1 MKSPYGNNILSSMIA
16 AAFAQTYMVP
26 EGDGG
31 TVTAAPAATAGGQVA
46 AAVEAKPAIKV
57 NFDVNYA
64 GKEISF
70 HFKKDKELGIKRPTV
85 TLQIPQATPNLI
97 VDILDKGGKQL
108 DLLLEAMNGVLTGV
122 AREQVNADEK
132 ITQETL
138 DIKAINWQAISE
150 LPPAARRGGG
160 IPKETWEEFQ
170 KDYIETMPAATGK
183 TLEQVTNAAKLFVAK
198 LQPVK
203 TNKLFLNRL
212 KEQLDL
218 WFTSTKNGEDFQE
231 CYEFLANKMEEL
243 LKKDDAELLSNI

>member
-1 MKSPYGNNILSSMIA
+1 MKHSYSGFRNLL
-16 AAFAQTYMVP
+16 AFAVAQTYMVP

-31 TVTAAPAATAGGQVA
+31 AVAVADKSADAVA
-46 AAVEAKPAIKV
+46 ADKPVIKV
-57 NFDVNYA
+57 NFDANYT

-85 TLQIPQATPNLI
+85 KLQIPQATPNL
-97 VDILDKGGKQL
+97 VVQILGTGGKEL
-108 DLLLEAMNGVLTGV
+108 DLLLEAMDGVLTGV
-122 AREQVNADEK
+122 AREQVNANEG

-138 DIKAINWQAISE
+138 DVAAINWKAISE

-170 KDYIETMPAATGK
+170 KDYVEVMPAATSK

-203 TNKLFLNRL
+203 TNKLFLKKL
-212 KEQLDL
+212 QEQLAIYIN
-218 WFTSTKNGEDFQE
+218 STPNLEDYAE
-231 CYEFLANKMEEL
+231 CVEFLDNKMTEL
-243 LKKDDAELLSNI
+243 LKKDDAELLANI